1 LTSATALVDIDKMG
15 HFVEREARGPIVRLD
30 LYNGSMMTTAVSIL
44 AFVVASFAL
53 WVSAEKLRL
62 DLYNKRFDIYLRTLK
77 FCGALFR
84 TGKEDGMFAALQ
96 ADFMIASRESKFL
109 FSPKSGVYDQLRKLH
124 EASVTMMQDM
134 SMELPLEMKLEHQE
148 KRFAAVA
155 LWSGPGLE
163 TLENLMAPYLN
174 FHDVFPPSALLG
186 WMLGWMRRHKNA
198 A

>member
-1 LTSATALVDIDKMG
+1 MI

-44 AFVVASFAL
+44 AFVVAFFAL
-53 WVSAEKLRL
+53 WVSADKLRL

-77 FCGALFR
+77 FQQALFR
-84 TGKEDGMFAALQ
+84 TGKEDGTLAALQ
-96 ADFMIASRESKFL
+96 TDFMIASRESTFL
-109 FSPKSGVYDQLRKLH
+109 FSPKSGVYDQLRKLL
-124 EASVTMMQDM
+124 EASATIMQDI
-134 SMELPLEMKLEHQE
+134 SKELPPEMKSEHQE
-148 KRFAAVA
+148 KRSAALV
-155 LWSGPGLE
+155 LWFGPGLE

-174 FHDVFPPSALLG
+174 FHNVFPPLALLG